1 MKGVLV
7 LVLGLAAPGAF
18 SGPPAPSA
26 PATPPSPS
34 SPSPRRHWVLVQ
46 TDGTRVAFEAP
57 PENRNGQLV
66 GRLRGSGTLVSIPAV
81 RVDAAASERANAPGA
96 VDAAPR
102 PTVRATPRPFETPPL
117 GDRVQMKTSPAD
129 ARRILEGARTGTP
142 APAPSPA
149 PQPGSSPT
157 AAPVPEEKAPT
168 DNQGRG
174 EAYWRERAGAARGVF
189 DEAEA
194 NLAAAEAQLQAAE
207 RSYLG
212 VGEAERNGFIVRVI
226 EARDIAEK
234 ARVEHRSAK
243 GRWEALQEEAR
254 KAGAFPGWLR

>member
-1 MKGVLV
+1 MRAEIAFA
-7 LVLGLAAPGAF
+7 LGLAAFA
-18 SGPPAPSA
+18 SGSTPPMPPAAAGTVTPA
-26 PATPPSPS
+26 PGRP
-34 SPSPRRHWVLVQ
+34 WVLVQ
-46 TDGTRVAFEAP
+46 ADGTRVAFEAP
-57 PENRNGQLV
+57 PQNRDGRFV
-66 GRLRGSGTLVSIPAV
+66 GRLKGSGTLVSIPVV
-81 RVDAAASERANAPGA
+81 RVDTEATGRANAPGA
-96 VDAAPR
+96 VETAVPAPKVR
-102 PTVRATPRPFETPPL
+102 PTPGPFATPPL
-117 GDRVQMKTSPAD
+117 GDRVRMKTSSED
-129 ARRILEGARTGTP
+129 ARKILEGARTGTP
-142 APAPSPA
+142 APAPVPSPA
-149 PQPGSSPT
+149 PPPGSSP
-157 AAPVPEEKAPT
+157 APAPVPEEKAPT

-212 VGEAERNGFIVRVI
+212 VGEAERNSFVIRVI
-226 EARDIAEK
+226 EARDLAEK